1 MIEVTWG
8 SASDR
13 GRVRPVNEDSLLAS
27 PTLFVVADGM
37 GGHAAGDVASQLAVD
52 GLTQLLDSDPI
63 GVPEVLE
70 AIDEANLSI
79 VNRAAASEER
89 AGMGTTIAGVAVVE
103 VGGIDHWMV
112 FNMGDS
118 RVYRMIDD
126 ELIQVTVDHSE
137 AQEMVASG
145 QLTLEEA
152 RTYRRRNV
160 VTRSLGIDPP
170 DAVDTWVFPPVP
182 GERFLLCSDGL
193 TTEVDEGAIRTFL
206 ERIDDPQEAAQV
218 LVRAAIDAGGSDNV
232 TVVVIDHRATDASD
246 VDENTVPRR
255 IGGA

>member
-1 MIEVTWG
+1 
-8 SASDR
+8 
-13 GRVRPVNEDSLLAS
+13 
-27 PTLFVVADGM
+27 
-37 GGHAAGDVASQLAVD
+37 
-52 GLTQLLDSDPI
+52 
-63 GVPEVLE
+63 
-70 AIDEANLSI
+70 
-79 VNRAAASEER
+79 
-89 AGMGTTIAGVAVVE
+89 
-103 VGGIDHWMV
+103 
-112 FNMGDS
+112 MGDS